1 MNAAMPALP
10 THLEYQNRRVLLKYH
25 RAQTGERHH
34 PPNALSAI
42 KELSQRGVRAL
53 EFDVGIT
60 LDGVYILLHDAHL
73 ERETTG
79 VGPVRL
85 TTHTEIKRLHLR
97 GSHEQVATLAEAVAV
112 LKETEGPLKI
122 QVDLK
127 ETVPLSEEEA
137 DWLYQT
143 LKPLFGRNGVEV
155 VVGCLA
161 DWNLRTLRRVAP
173 ELEIGFDPA
182 FYLDVPVGEFL
193 RLPVRTNAYGYLDDH
208 PLGYRRVLPTPR
220 YLADRLEAVSY
231 LVPGAKEFYLRK
243 EFVLKALDDGFNP
256 IEFLHRL
263 HPGTTVDVW
272 TLDAEEENAREK
284 LLRLLRAG
292 VDQITTNTPVKL
304 ARLFAAASA

>member
-1 MNAAMPALP
+1 MHPLP

-42 KELSQRGVRAL
+42 QELVERGARAL

-60 LDGVYILLHDAHL
+60 LDGVYILLHDPHL

-85 TTHTEIKRLHLR
+85 ATHTEIKRLHLR
-97 GSHEQVATLAEAVAV
+97 GSSERVATLAEAVAV
-112 LKETEGPLKI
+112 LKEAEGPLKV

-143 LKPLFGRNGVEV
+143 LKPLLGQNGVEV

-173 ELEIGFDPA
+173 ELEVGFDPA
-182 FYLDVPVGEFL
+182 FHLDVPVGEFL

-208 PLGYRRVLPTPR
+208 PLGYRKVLPTPR
-220 YLADRLEAVSY
+220 YLADRLEATSY
-231 LVPGAKEFYLRK
+231 LVPGVREFYLRK

-256 IEFLHRL
+256 IEHLHRL
-263 HPGTTVDVW
+263 HPGVAVDVW
-272 TLDAEEENAREK
+272 TLDASEENAREK

-292 VDQITTNTPVKL
+292 VDQITTNTPLAL
-304 ARLFAAASA
+304 ARLFELASP